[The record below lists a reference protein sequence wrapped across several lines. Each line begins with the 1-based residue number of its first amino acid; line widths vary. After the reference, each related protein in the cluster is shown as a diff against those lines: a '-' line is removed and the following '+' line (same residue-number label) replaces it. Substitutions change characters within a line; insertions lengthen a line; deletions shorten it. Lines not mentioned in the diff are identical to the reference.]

1 MPVCHRFTVEY
12 KLCVRTEVDGLK
24 GFEKP
29 VSPALLTSA
38 EVQRPLRCIS
48 AAASGIAALRP
59 NTSATIPFWVSRLP
73 RNWLFFERRFRRSR
87 LKRNAL
93 HMPQSNTSVF
103 CPLVAIPPSQ
113 HSHPNGLPGWESI
126 ADVCAIQLNILPAS

>member
-59 NTSATIPFWVSRLP
+59 NTSATIPFWVSLLQ

-87 LKRNAL
+87 ATPRYSVLSL
-93 HMPQSNTSVF
+93 PFLQVNTHTPMDS
-103 CPLVAIPPSQ
+103 
-113 HSHPNGLPGWESI
+113 
-126 ADVCAIQLNILPAS
+126 PAGNRSRTYVLSS